1 MPALKIGTT
10 VKLPYPYLG
19 ITGTV
24 IAYYP
29 AKNQYLVR
37 FGTNQQ
43 LYFGPDD
50 LIVWQLQWH

>member
-50 LIVWQLQWH
+50 LIV